1 MIHYSLGLVTFE
13 YKLEKK
19 RVSIALQGGGLQSAF
34 AWGVLDL
41 FLQDK
46 RLEITGISSTGL
58 GGIAGTALM
67 QGLIAGG
74 AEEASAMLREY
85 WIGFNKVSK
94 KMAQFLPNPLE
105 KIISY
110 YSFSDADDNVF
121 KSGIGPYDRNP
132 LNVNPLLEFIETFFD
147 FDLLTEEREKQIFI
161 SATHV
166 ETGKI
171 KIFHNEDLSPKVLMA
186 SFCLPFIFH
195 SVEIDGEHYWDGG
208 MIANPAINPIIDG
221 VSSKDIIVVQLV
233 RNACHNIPQSY
244 HGIESRIREISY
256 NSLLL
261 REMRAIYFIS
271 KLIDDGKVISNSL
284 KRINMHVI
292 RNDADIN
299 SYTNKNFS
307 SDWGAIMDLY
317 TDGYNVAK
325 KWLSVNYDKIGEAQT
340 VLPADVFGA
349 YV

>member
-1 MIHYSLGLVTFE
+1 M
-13 YKLEKK
+13 KKK
-19 RVSIALQGGGLQSAF
+19 RISIALQGGGLQSAF

-41 FLQDK
+41 FLQDE

-67 QGLIAGG
+67 QGLIDGG
-74 AEEASAMLREY
+74 EASASAMLREY

-94 KMAQFLPNPLE
+94 SMAQFLPNPLE
-105 KIISY
+105 KMISY
-110 YSFSDADDNVF
+110 YSFSDSDDNAF

-132 LNVNPLLEFIETFFD
+132 LNVNPLLDFIESFFD
-147 FDLLTEEREKQIFI
+147 FHLLNEETEKKIFI
-161 SATHV
+161 STTHV

-171 KIFHNEDLSPKVLMA
+171 KVFENKDLSPKVLMA

-221 VSSKDIIVVQLV
+221 VSSKDIIVIQLV
-233 RNACHNIPQSY
+233 KNSCVDIPQSH

-256 NSLLL
+256 NALLL

-292 RNDADIN
+292 KNDADIADY
-299 SYTNKNFS
+299 SNKNFS

-317 TDGYNVAK
+317 TDGYKTAK
-325 KWLSVNYDKIGEAQT
+325 RWLSANYDSIGAAQST
-340 VLPADVFGA
+340 LSENVFGA